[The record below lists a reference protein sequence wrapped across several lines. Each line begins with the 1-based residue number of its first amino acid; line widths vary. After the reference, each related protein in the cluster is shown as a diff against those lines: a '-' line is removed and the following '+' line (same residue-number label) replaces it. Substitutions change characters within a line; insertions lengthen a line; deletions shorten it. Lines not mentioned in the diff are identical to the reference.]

1 MTRALPFT
9 KANLKRRIDAAR
21 EAKLHVIGMKS
32 DGTLIVADKP
42 FDVASLAPQ
51 DAQPSPPATRRMGDY
66 FRGGSSETQ
75 GA

>member
-21 EAKLHVIGMKS
+21 EAKLYVLGMKS
-32 DGTLIVADKP
+32 DGTLILGEKP
-42 FDVASLAPQ
+42 IEAASVAPQ